1 MTKHSTIKQMLL
13 VLMLAF
19 GITVFSPA
27 QTADAGIVDAITDA
41 VSDIGDSISDFAD
54 KVVEKGKEL
63 AEKAVEKVK
72 EVAEKVKDF
81 AKDVAKKL
89 IQWALNVGDPVG
101 MGATTMAEFCDTYE
115 KNIEDYSDQSDCTAC
130 QLFMLFF
137 DAANETAGHVNSKIA
152 PPMQTV
158 LTTGSLIWLAI
169 SMLIFFST
177 IGDDPGIM
185 GFLTKLGGMMIK
197 VAFGYAMLSGGGTA
211 AFNYFIN
218 PTLEA
223 GAKLSA
229 QVMPGGACGSFAG
242 GDGTIRAPMSK
253 GVRSAMDCM
262 IKKIASGMAQSQAI
276 AQGLRCGAFFWRG
289 IEMIILP
296 RFYIPNP
303 IMWAFGMIL
312 GCSFWFTACM
322 FSMAML
328 DVIFRIGLLV
338 GMLPLF
344 VVAWVFPPTAQFAKS
359 AWDFLI
365 NALMVFV
372 IAGLTISILVTMVE
386 TAWTAGGDLSGFI
399 GMMKANEYVKAFDSI
414 FDQGF
419 FAGLG
424 RMLLVITVAFWGVF
438 IAPIADKFANQ
449 FMQQTNMPKS
459 VAIRAI
465 GAAASFIVDVVVFV
479 ISVVTAGIG
488 SVLYFLRF
496 FKAIASTAKYV
507 KKMKEMQDRMRQI
520 RQKAEKLKRLA
531 KQTQR
536 RVHNVADKISSG

>member
-1 MTKHSTIKQMLL
+1 MAKHSMIKQMLV
-13 VLMLAF
+13 VLTLAF
-19 GITVFSPA
+19 GVTVLSPA
-27 QTADAGIVDAITDA
+27 QTADAGVWDTITEVA
-41 VSDIGDSISDFAD
+41 GDIGDSISDFAD

-63 AEKAVEKVK
+63 ADKAVEKVK

-81 AKDVAKKL
+81 AVDVAKKIL
-89 IQWALNVGDPVG
+89 QWALDVGDPVG
-101 MGATTMAEFCDTYE
+101 MAATTMEEFCDSYQ
-115 KNIEDYSDQSDCTAC
+115 KNIEDYSDQSNCMAC
-130 QLFMLFF
+130 KLFMLFF
-137 DAANETAGHVNSKIA
+137 DAANETAGQVNSKIA
-152 PPMQTV
+152 PPMQKV

-169 SMLIFFST
+169 SMLIFFSS

-197 VAFGYAMLSGGGTA
+197 VAFGYVMLSGGGTM

-223 GAKLSA
+223 GALLSA
-229 QVMPGGACGSFAG
+229 QVMPGGDCGSFG
-242 GDGTIRAPMSK
+242 GGGGSIKAPMSP

-289 IEMIILP
+289 IEVVVLP
-296 RFYIPNP
+296 KFYIPNP

-338 GMLPLF
+338 GMIPLF
-344 VVAWVFPPTAQFAKS
+344 VTAWVFPPTAQFAKS

-372 IAGLTISILVTMVE
+372 IAGLTISILVTMVQS
-386 TAWTAGGDLSGFI
+386 AWTAGGDLGEFI
-399 GMMKANEYVKAFDSI
+399 GMMQANEYVKAFDMI
-414 FDQGF
+414 FDKGV

-424 RMLLVITVAFWGVF
+424 RMLIVITVAFWGVF
-438 IAPIADKFANQ
+438 IAPVADKFANE
-449 FMQQTNMPKS
+449 FMQTNMPKS

-465 GAAASFIVDVVVFV
+465 GATASFIVDVIIF
-479 ISVVTAGIG
+479 IITILTAGIG
-488 SVLYFLRF
+488 SVLYFLRV
-496 FKAIASTAKYV
+496 FKAVAASAKYV
-507 KKMKEMQDRMRQI
+507 KKVKEMQDRMRKI
-520 RQKAEKLKRLA
+520 RQKAEKIKRLA
-531 KQTQR
+531 KQTQQ
-536 RVHNVADKISSG
+536 RVHNVADKISSP